1 MSASAHPP
9 RPRARL
15 LGRAALAATL
25 VAITAL
31 TLTACEDGQGLRDEG
46 PSTPTSPT
54 ATAPTAT
61 APTPPPRPTD
71 PDRTAP
77 ERP

>member
-1 MSASAHPP
+1 MSASALPAR

-15 LGRAALAATL
+15 LAATL

-54 ATAPTAT
+54 ATAPTT
-61 APTPPPRPTD
+61 PSKAPSDQP
-71 PDRTAP
+71 
-77 ERP
+77 